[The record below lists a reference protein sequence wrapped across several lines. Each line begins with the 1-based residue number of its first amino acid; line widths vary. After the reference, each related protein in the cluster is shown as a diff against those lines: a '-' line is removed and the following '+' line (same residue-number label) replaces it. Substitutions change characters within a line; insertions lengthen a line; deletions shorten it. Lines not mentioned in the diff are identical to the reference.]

1 MFSLFVVRNG
11 LFAWLFLNIDRL
23 LIFQLLEE
31 RSKDGIVIIVGVLVV
46 VVVAVVV
53 AAGTLRAGRWA
64 GRVVDN
70 LSFSVFGNFSSNW
83 LGLVNYSLDSDW

>member
-53 AAGTLRAGRWA
+53 AARTLGN
-64 GRVVDN
+64 GVVSSC
-70 LSFSVFGNFSSNW
+70 LSFGVF
-83 LGLVNYSLDSDW
+83 L